1 MLGFTTLSTLYNIN
15 KIYYIIDEIYKIN
28 ESNPDELEVKLEEL
42 KSRIMLNGCIGIKF
56 TQWFITKI
64 KVFDDDLNKRISK
77 YFDDVFDN
85 CPEHSI
91 EYTQELF
98 KKEFN
103 MDINDFLEDIVLI
116 GSGSIGQVYKGKIR
130 GTDKVVAIKV
140 KHPNV
145 DNEINTIEPIVN
157 ILEALQSFTYLRNRY
172 KLYINFREFL
182 DDLKLQ
188 ADFTNEVF
196 NSIRFSH
203 FYRNNS
209 HIIIPKI
216 FYYTKSIVI
225 SECISGVRYNEL
237 STYGKS
243 QACLNLIAFFEDS
256 LLINNFIHCDLHEKN
271 WSVLVE
277 DNQYK
282 LIIYDYGICYR
293 PTSKDLANK
302 LWIAFENNDVSTIT
316 EIARNDLI
324 TNCTAE
330 VAVDIE
336 NAIQSIS
343 ETHVSSY
350 NILSKIVNILSRKE
364 NVIINKLIIN
374 LIIYFSMIENV
385 LVENN
390 VASNINQLGVNPEIM
405 MYDTKM
411 NMLSYSRAH
420 SIYPELCKYITD
432 TIKIPDGH
440 GLFGDIEHS
449 PLIFQP
455 I

>member
-28 ESNPDELEVKLEEL
+28 ESNPEQLEVKLAEL
-42 KSRIMLNGCIGIKF
+42 KSRIMSNGCIGIKF

-64 KVFDDDLNKRISK
+64 KVFDDNLNKKISK

-85 CPEHSI
+85 CPEHPI
-91 EYTQELF
+91 EYTYDLF
-98 KKEFN
+98 KREFN
-103 MDINDFLEDIVLI
+103 MDINELLEDIILI
-116 GSGSIGQVYKGKIR
+116 GSGSIGQVYKGKIK
-130 GTDKVVAIKV
+130 GTDKFVAIKV

-157 ILEALQSFTYLRNRY
+157 MLEFIKSFAYLRNRY

-196 NSIRFSH
+196 NSMRFNY
-203 FYRNNS
+203 FYKNNS

-216 FYYTKSIVI
+216 LYYTQSIVI
-225 SECISGVRYNEL
+225 SECICGVRYNDI

-243 QACLNLIAFFEDS
+243 QTCLNLMSFFEDS

-271 WSVLVE
+271 WSVLIE

-324 TNCTAE
+324 TNCTPE
-330 VAVDIE
+330 VSIDIE
-336 NAIQSIS
+336 NAIQSILQ
-343 ETHVSSY
+343 TNISSY
-350 NILSKIVNILSRKE
+350 NILSKLVNILSKKE
-364 NVIINKLIIN
+364 NVVINKLIIN
-374 LIIYFSMIENV
+374 LIIYFSMIESV

-390 VASNINQLGVNPEIM
+390 LVSNVNQIGINPEIM

-411 NMLSYSRAH
+411 NILSYARAH
-420 SIYPELCKYITD
+420 NIYPKLCEYINS
-432 TIKIPDGH
+432 TIKIPIGH
-440 GLFGDIEHS
+440 GLFGDIKYS

-455 I
+455 L